1 MVNERAEGKFQRRC
15 GDTLR
20 RARWV
25 SSSGSRSSKLLCE
38 LPTPPEESSKHVLES
53 TGTGVPASP
62 GVFLPEQFPRDVSTA
77 ATAAPSVLSGYVRGK
92 GIPSPA
98 IRRLTACVIAG
109 CVGHASVHC
118 DSGPRAWGPGERARD
133 VCFTGSGLNII
144 STRRPTLHRST
155 SSNSPGQSC

>member
-1 MVNERAEGKFQRRC
+1 M
-15 GDTLR
+15 
-20 RARWV
+20 
-25 SSSGSRSSKLLCE
+25 
-38 LPTPPEESSKHVLES
+38 
-53 TGTGVPASP
+53 
-62 GVFLPEQFPRDVSTA
+62 STA

-109 CVGHASVHC
+109 CVGHASVLHC

-155 SSNSPGQSC
+155 SSNSPGQSCLNRVMCVSQEHRAPTEDTQIGS